1 MHSRLFVIELAGECF
16 HAKNTW
22 PLLEGS
28 AFSNRAIEKR
38 RLVMVLNINQTN
50 EGTKNANVIAILRYI
65 RAVSL
70 LVAEKVDKNQCNER
84 LGK

>member
-1 MHSRLFVIELAGECF
+1 
-16 HAKNTW
+16 
-22 PLLEGS
+22 
-28 AFSNRAIEKR
+28 
-38 RLVMVLNINQTN
+38 MVLNINQSD
-50 EGTKNANVIAILRYI
+50 EGTKNNSAIAIRRYI